1 MTGEGV
7 TVAIEATTVNPSQ
20 GESSTTVSLHS
31 GLDPEEYRHFLEH
44 ELPIKFGSP
53 LFSKLQKKYWELEHC
68 KDKPFVLALEAFFA
82 DDSLEFSD
90 ASLAQYLYG
99 QNVSA
104 GWTPGGT
111 LEVKTDIVESHV
123 SGEKAIPSNFFG
135 QPDTEHIS
143 AVMFTNSGTYAKFMR
158 MGYQHGIGA
167 DNMRMGYQHGIGA
180 DNYDVSR
187 FGTCYNP
194 NPDAKDPTYFS
205 YSLAE
210 PPLVES
216 WGQGL
221 VVFHNPIALNPL
233 PRNFFPE
240 AVQIYM
246 EEGEVKADHPG
257 WHPIS
262 SKTITKHFAKREH
275 RPHRFPRVFVAAIA
289 KTDFQNIY
297 GIAIDDDNP
306 IISEDGW
313 FMDETESFLG
323 VVVWDKAD
331 QDWGYVILA
340 RDEHF
345 QFRAISTDSS
355 KPLRDIARN
364 ELQLAMA
371 KLLADSQRIFPQ

>member
-1 MTGEGV
+1 MLEEVYQDFDDPDGNFLEQFQTTGFDSRLFELYLFAYFSRSGFEVDRTNKSPDFMLTGEGV

-68 KDKPFVLALEAFFA
+68 KDKPFVLALEAFFD

-99 QNVSA
+99 QKVSA

-135 QPDTEHIS
+135 QPDAKHIS
-143 AVMFTNSGTYAKFMR
+143 AVMFTNSGTHAKFT
-158 MGYQHGIGA
+158 
-167 DNMRMGYQHGIGA
+167 RMGYQHGIGA

-210 PPLVES
+210 PPLVEFMGPRS
-216 WGQGL
+216 S
-221 VVFHNPIALNPL
+221 NL
-233 PRNFFPE
+233 P
-240 AVQIYM
+240 
-246 EEGEVKADHPG
+246 
-257 WHPIS
+257 
-262 SKTITKHFAKREH
+262 
-275 RPHRFPRVFVAAIA
+275 
-289 KTDFQNIY
+289 
-297 GIAIDDDNP
+297 
-306 IISEDGW
+306 
-313 FMDETESFLG
+313 
-323 VVVWDKAD
+323 
-331 QDWGYVILA
+331 
-340 RDEHF
+340 
-345 QFRAISTDSS
+345 
-355 KPLRDIARN
+355 
-364 ELQLAMA
+364 
-371 KLLADSQRIFPQ
+371 